1 VTKVTGRPKAGQV
14 VRLADKGNRFLAWAW
29 YSPESRIKAR
39 VLSRRPEEE
48 FADTWWAER
57 LDLARAGRKNL
68 EEDEETEA
76 FRLCAAEADGL
87 PGLTI
92 DIYGRAAVVQ
102 ALSAGAEGIKDGVA
116 RWLKERMGT
125 ELVYER
131 EDDQA
136 RRLEGLPRA
145 GGLLKGTE
153 PRKPLIIREA
163 GLKFQVDLV
172 EGQKTG
178 WYLDQ
183 RINRRLVAS
192 FAKGRRVLDCFSY
205 SGGFS
210 VHALLAGASSST
222 LVDSSSRALRE
233 AKANL
238 DLNGLA
244 DKASLAQGNVF
255 EVLRQYRD
263 AGRRFGLI
271 ILDPP
276 KLAPTKAQAN
286 KAGRAYKD
294 INLLALKLLE
304 PGGLLAT
311 FSCSAGVEP
320 DFFQEIVHWA
330 ALDAGVGLQI
340 LARLSQPEDHPI
352 LLGMPETEYLKGLIC
367 RPI

>member
-1 VTKVTGRPKAGQV
+1 VARVAGRPGPGQV
-14 VRLADKGNRFLAWAW
+14 VRLADKANQFLAWAW
-29 YSPESRIKAR
+29 YSPESRIRAR

-48 FADTWWAER
+48 FGEGWWAGR
-57 LDLARAGRKNL
+57 LDRARAGRQAL
-68 EEDEETEA
+68 EEDPGTGA
-76 FRLCAAEADGL
+76 FRLCNAEADGL
-87 PGLTI
+87 PGLTV
-92 DIYGRAAVVQ
+92 DIYGRAAVIQ
-102 ALSAGAEGIKDGVA
+102 ALTAGAEGIKDQVA
-116 RWLKERMGT
+116 LWLKERMGV

-131 EDDQA
+131 DDGQA
-136 RRLEGLPRA
+136 RRLEGLPRSRV
-145 GGLLKGTE
+145 LLLGTG
-153 PRKPLIIREA
+153 PRGPETITEA

-183 RINRRLVAS
+183 RVNRRLVAAQ
-192 FAKGRRVLDCFSY
+192 AKGRRVLDCFSY

-210 VHALLAGASSST
+210 ALALQAGALSST
-222 LVDSSSRALRE
+222 LVDSSARALKE
-233 AKANL
+233 AKTNL
-238 DLNGLA
+238 ELNGLA
-244 DKASLAQGNVF
+244 EKASLVQGNAF

-276 KLAPTKAQAN
+276 KLAPTRAQAS

-304 PGGLLAT
+304 PGGVLAT

-320 DFFQEIVHWA
+320 GFFQEIVHWA
-330 ALDAGVGLQI
+330 ALDAGLGLQI
-340 LARLSQPEDHPI
+340 LARLTQPEDHPI

-367 RPI
+367 RPV